1 MTIIVT
7 AVSELVV
14 RVIAC
19 KDINDGQL
27 MNGIHDNIG
36 SAFTNY

>member
-1 MTIIVT
+1 MIILVT

-19 KDINDGQL
+19 KDINDGPL
-27 MNGIHDNIG
+27 MNRNHNNIG
-36 SAFTNY
+36 SVWAH